1 MAPPGPTLPRTTDP
15 LLICTDASAP
25 PKWDTILT
33 RIRARG
39 EVYPLKA
46 PEFEG
51 VSKETLLAANKKYK
65 KHSYFIVADE
75 ESMTTAD
82 RAVLFVW
89 SVKGGKPGDPER
101 GDSFRVIPSAVPTVE
116 KKLEEEGKKAWLA
129 LAEGVGGDG
138 IVPGVGTATAWW

>member
-89 SVKGGKPGDPER
+89 SVKGGKPGDPRAGRLVPRYPLGGADR
-101 GDSFRVIPSAVPTVE
+101 G
-116 KKLEEEGKKAWLA
+116 EEAGGGGKESMACA
-129 LAEGVGGDG
+129 CRRRGRGR
-138 IVPGVGTATAWW
+138 

>member
-116 KKLEEEGKKAWLA
+116 KKLEEEGKKHGLRLPKAWA
-129 LAEGVGGDG
+129 
-138 IVPGVGTATAWW
+138 GTVSYRG